1 MTPKGTTLAINRDPK
16 LLDRKAV
23 LEVYAG
29 IINRSIS
36 DELHQGLVHEIFEH
50 ADAQGR
56 LLARAGN
63 LIARSADTPRDHDE
77 RLAVLDEIRRAM
89 E

>member
-1 MTPKGTTLAINRDPK
+1 MSDPK
-16 LLDRKAV
+16 LLKRQAV
-23 LEVYAG
+23 LEVYHG
-29 IINRSIS
+29 LLNRSIS
-36 DELHQGLVHEIFEH
+36 DLMLKGLLDEIFDH

-77 RLAVLDEIRRAM
+77 RLEVLAEIRRAM